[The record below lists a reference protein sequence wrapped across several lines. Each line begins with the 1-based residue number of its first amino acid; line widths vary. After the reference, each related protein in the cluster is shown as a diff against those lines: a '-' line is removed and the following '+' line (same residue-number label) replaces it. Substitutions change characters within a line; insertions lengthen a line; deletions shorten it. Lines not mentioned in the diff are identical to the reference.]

1 MIPKNKRLSLIIA
14 TLTALAASVA
24 LILLAFEDNVVFFY
38 SPSDLFKKRPG
49 PSQKL
54 RIGGLVKKDS
64 IRREPGMTEV
74 SFEVTDLNNSVA
86 VIFKGIL
93 PDLFRE
99 EQGVVA
105 EGTYREKLFYATQ
118 ILAKHD
124 EQYMPP
130 EVAESLKKSGKW
142 KGAEYA
148 LPQTK

>member
-1 MIPKNKRLSLIIA
+1 MKPKNKRLSLIVA
-14 TLTALAASVA
+14 TMTALAASVA
-24 LILLAFEDNVVFFY
+24 LILVAFEDNVVFFY
-38 SPSDLFKKRPG
+38 SPSDLLKKRPG
-49 PSQKL
+49 PTQKL

-64 IRREPGMTEV
+64 IKREPGVTEV
-74 SFEVTDLNNSVA
+74 SFEVTDLNNSVP
-86 VIFKGIL
+86 VVFNGIL

-105 EGTYREKLFYATQ
+105 EGRYREQLFYATQ

-142 KGAEYA
+142 KGPVE
-148 LPQTK
+148 LEK

>member
-1 MIPKNKRLSLIIA
+1 MKPKNKRLSLIVA

-24 LILLAFEDNVVFFY
+24 LILVAFEDNVVFFY
-38 SPSDLFKKRPG
+38 SPSDLLKKRPG
-49 PSQKL
+49 PNQKL

-64 IRREPGMTEV
+64 IKREPGVTEV
-74 SFEVTDLNNSVA
+74 SFEVTDLNNSVP
-86 VIFKGIL
+86 VVFNGIL

-105 EGTYREKLFYATQ
+105 EGRYREQLFYATQ

-142 KGAEYA
+142 KGPVE
-148 LPQTK
+148 LKK

>member
-1 MIPKNKRLSLIIA
+1 MKPKNKRLSLIVA

-24 LILLAFEDNVVFFY
+24 LILVAFEDNVVFFY
-38 SPSDLFKKRPG
+38 SPSDLLKKRPG
-49 PSQKL
+49 PTQKL

-64 IRREPGMTEV
+64 IRREPGVTEV
-74 SFEVTDLNNSVA
+74 SFEVTDLNNSVP
-86 VIFKGIL
+86 VVFNGIL

-105 EGTYREKLFYATQ
+105 EGRYREQLFYATQ

-142 KGAEYA
+142 KGPVE
-148 LPQTK
+148 LEK

>member
-1 MIPKNKRLSLIIA
+1 MMKPKNKRLSLIIA

-24 LILLAFEDNVVFFY
+24 LILVAFEDNVVFFY
-38 SPSDLFKKRPG
+38 SPSDLLKKMPG

-64 IRREPGMTEV
+64 IKRKPGITEV

-86 VIFKGIL
+86 VVFNGIL

-142 KGAEYA
+142 KGPVE
-148 LPQTK
+148 LDK

>member
-1 MIPKNKRLSLIIA
+1 MKPKNKRLSLIVA
-14 TLTALAASVA
+14 TMTALAASVA
-24 LILLAFEDNVVFFY
+24 LILVAFEDNVVFFY
-38 SPSDLFKKRPG
+38 SPSDLLKKRPG
-49 PSQKL
+49 PNQKL

-64 IRREPGMTEV
+64 IKREPGVTEV
-74 SFEVTDLNNSVA
+74 SFEVTDLNNSVP
-86 VIFKGIL
+86 VVFNGIL

-105 EGTYREKLFYATQ
+105 EGRYREQLFYATQ

-142 KGAEYA
+142 KGPVE
-148 LPQTK
+148 LEK

>member
-1 MIPKNKRLSLIIA
+1 MMKPKNKRLSLIIA

-24 LILLAFEDNVVFFY
+24 LILVAFEDNVVFFY
-38 SPSDLFKKRPG
+38 SPSDLLKKMPG

-64 IRREPGMTEV
+64 IKRKPGITEV
-74 SFEVTDLNNSVA
+74 SFEVTDLNNSVP
-86 VIFKGIL
+86 VVFNGIL

-105 EGTYREKLFYATQ
+105 EGRYREQLFYATQ

-142 KGAEYA
+142 KGPVE
-148 LPQTK
+148 LEK

>member
-1 MIPKNKRLSLIIA
+1 MKPKNKRLSLIVA

-24 LILLAFEDNVVFFY
+24 LILVAFEDNVVFFY
-38 SPSDLFKKRPG
+38 SPSDLLKKRPG

-64 IRREPGMTEV
+64 IKREPGVTEV
-74 SFEVTDLNNSVA
+74 SFEVTDLNNSVP
-86 VIFKGIL
+86 VVFNGIL

-105 EGTYREKLFYATQ
+105 EGRYREQLFYATQ

-142 KGAEYA
+142 KGPVE
-148 LPQTK
+148 LKK

>member
-1 MIPKNKRLSLIIA
+1 MKPKNKRLSLIVA
-14 TLTALAASVA
+14 TMTALAASVA
-24 LILLAFEDNVVFFY
+24 LILVAFEDNVVFFY
-38 SPSDLFKKRPG
+38 SPSDLLKKRPS
-49 PSQKL
+49 PTQKL

-64 IRREPGMTEV
+64 IRREPGVTEV
-74 SFEVTDLNNSVA
+74 SFEVTDLNNSVP
-86 VIFKGIL
+86 VVFNGIL

-105 EGTYREKLFYATQ
+105 EGRYREQLFYATQ

-142 KGAEYA
+142 KGPVE
-148 LPQTK
+148 LKK

>member
-1 MIPKNKRLSLIIA
+1 MMKPKNKRLSLIIA
-14 TLTALAASVA
+14 TLTALAGSVA
-24 LILLAFEDNVVFFY
+24 LILVAFEDNVVFFY
-38 SPSDLFKKRPG
+38 SPSDLVKKRPG
-49 PSQKL
+49 PTQKL

-64 IRREPGMTEV
+64 IKRKPGMTEV
-74 SFEVTDLNNSVA
+74 SFEVTDLNNSVP
-86 VIFKGIL
+86 VVFQGIL

-142 KGAEYA
+142 KGPVE
-148 LPQTK
+148 LNK

>member
-1 MIPKNKRLSLIIA
+1 MKPKNKRLSLIIA

-24 LILLAFEDNVVFFY
+24 LILVAFEDNVVFFY
-38 SPSDLFKKRPG
+38 SPSDLVKKRPG
-49 PSQKL
+49 PTQKL

-64 IRREPGMTEV
+64 IKRKPGMTEV
-74 SFEVTDLNNSVA
+74 SFEVTDLNNSVP
-86 VIFKGIL
+86 VVFQGIL

-105 EGTYREKLFYATQ
+105 EGTYKKQLFYATQ

-142 KGAEYA
+142 KGPVE
-148 LPQTK
+148 LNK

>member
-1 MIPKNKRLSLIIA
+1 MKPKNKRLSLIVA

-24 LILLAFEDNVVFFY
+24 LILVAFEDNVVFFY
-38 SPSDLFKKRPG
+38 SPSDLLKKRPG
-49 PSQKL
+49 PTQKL

-64 IRREPGMTEV
+64 IRREPGVTEV
-74 SFEVTDLNNSVA
+74 SFEVTDLNNSVP
-86 VIFKGIL
+86 VVFNGIL

-105 EGTYREKLFYATQ
+105 EGRYREQLFYATQ

-142 KGAEYA
+142 KGPVE
-148 LPQTK
+148 LKK

>member
-1 MIPKNKRLSLIIA
+1 MKPKNKRLSLIIA

-24 LILLAFEDNVVFFY
+24 LILVAFEDNVVFFY
-38 SPSDLFKKRPG
+38 SPSDLVKKRPG
-49 PSQKL
+49 PTQKL

-64 IRREPGMTEV
+64 IKRKPGMTEV
-74 SFEVTDLNNSVA
+74 SFEVTDLNNSVQ
-86 VIFKGIL
+86 VVFQGIL

-105 EGTYREKLFYATQ
+105 EGIYREQLFYATQ

-142 KGAEYA
+142 KGPVE
-148 LPQTK
+148 LNK

>member
-1 MIPKNKRLSLIIA
+1 MKPKNKRLSLIIA

-24 LILLAFEDNVVFFY
+24 LILVAFEDNVVFFY
-38 SPSDLFKKRPG
+38 SPSDLVKKRPG
-49 PSQKL
+49 PTQKL

-64 IRREPGMTEV
+64 IKRKPGMTEV
-74 SFEVTDLNNSVA
+74 SFEVTDLNNTVQ
-86 VIFKGIL
+86 VVFQGIL

-105 EGTYREKLFYATQ
+105 EGTYKNQLFYATQ

-130 EVAESLKKSGKW
+130 EVADMIKESGQWRGNKKR
-142 KGAEYA
+142 
-148 LPQTK
+148 

>member
-1 MIPKNKRLSLIIA
+1 MMKPKNKRLSLIIA

-24 LILLAFEDNVVFFY
+24 LILVAFEDNVVFFY
-38 SPSDLFKKRPG
+38 SPSDLVKKRPG
-49 PSQKL
+49 PTQKL

-64 IRREPGMTEV
+64 IKRKPGMTEV
-74 SFEVTDLNNSVA
+74 SFEVTDLNNSVQ
-86 VIFKGIL
+86 VIFQGIL

-105 EGTYREKLFYATQ
+105 EGIYREQLFYATQ

-142 KGAEYA
+142 KGPVE
-148 LPQTK
+148 LNK

>member
-1 MIPKNKRLSLIIA
+1 MKPKNKRLSLIVA

-24 LILLAFEDNVVFFY
+24 LILVAFEDNVVFFY
-38 SPSDLFKKRPG
+38 SPSDLLKKRPG
-49 PSQKL
+49 PTQKL

-64 IRREPGMTEV
+64 IKREPGMTEV
-74 SFEVTDLNNSVA
+74 SFQVTDLNSSVA
-86 VIFKGIL
+86 VVFKGIL

-105 EGTYREKLFYATQ
+105 EGRYREQLFYATQ

-142 KGAEYA
+142 KGPVE
-148 LPQTK
+148 LKK

>member
-1 MIPKNKRLSLIIA
+1 MKPKNKRLSLIVA

-24 LILLAFEDNVVFFY
+24 LILVAFEDNVVFFY
-38 SPSDLFKKRPG
+38 SPSDLLKKRPG
-49 PSQKL
+49 PTQKL

-64 IRREPGMTEV
+64 IKREPGVTEV
-74 SFEVTDLNNSVA
+74 SFEVTDLNNSVP
-86 VIFKGIL
+86 VVFNGIL

-105 EGTYREKLFYATQ
+105 EGRYREQLFYATQ

-142 KGAEYA
+142 KGPVE
-148 LPQTK
+148 LNK

>member
-1 MIPKNKRLSLIIA
+1 MKPKNKRLSLIVA

-24 LILLAFEDNVVFFY
+24 LILVAFEDNVVFFY
-38 SPSDLFKKRPG
+38 SHSDLLKKMPG

-64 IRREPGMTEV
+64 IKRKPGITEV
-74 SFEVTDLNNSVA
+74 SFEVTDLNNSVP
-86 VIFKGIL
+86 VVFNGIL

-105 EGTYREKLFYATQ
+105 EGRYREQLFYATQ

-142 KGAEYA
+142 KGPVE
-148 LPQTK
+148 LEK

>member
-1 MIPKNKRLSLIIA
+1 MKPKNKRLSLIVA

-24 LILLAFEDNVVFFY
+24 LILVAFEDNVVFFY
-38 SPSDLFKKRPG
+38 SPSDLLKKRPG
-49 PSQKL
+49 PTQKL

-64 IRREPGMTEV
+64 IKRDPGVTEV
-74 SFEVTDLNNSVA
+74 SFEVTDLNNSVP
-86 VIFKGIL
+86 VVFNGIL

-105 EGTYREKLFYATQ
+105 EGRYREQLFYATQ

-142 KGAEYA
+142 KGPVE
-148 LPQTK
+148 LEK

>member
-1 MIPKNKRLSLIIA
+1 MKPKNKRLSLIVA

-24 LILLAFEDNVVFFY
+24 LILVAFEDNVVFFY
-38 SPSDLFKKRPG
+38 SPSDLLKKRPG
-49 PSQKL
+49 PTQKL

-64 IRREPGMTEV
+64 IKREPGVTEV
-74 SFEVTDLNNSVA
+74 SFEVTDLNNSVP
-86 VIFKGIL
+86 VVFNGIL

-105 EGTYREKLFYATQ
+105 EGRYREQLFYATQ

-130 EVAESLKKSGKW
+130 EVAEALKKSGKW
-142 KGAEYA
+142 KGPVE
-148 LPQTK
+148 LKK

>member
-1 MIPKNKRLSLIIA
+1 MKPKNKRLSLIIA

-24 LILLAFEDNVVFFY
+24 LILIAFEDNVVFFY
-38 SPSDLFKKRPG
+38 SPSDLLKKRPG

-64 IRREPGMTEV
+64 IKRKPGMTEV

-86 VIFKGIL
+86 VVFNGIL

-142 KGAEYA
+142 KGPVE
-148 LPQTK
+148 LDK

>member
-1 MIPKNKRLSLIIA
+1 MKPKNKRLSLIIA

-24 LILLAFEDNVVFFY
+24 LILVAFEDNVVFFY
-38 SPSDLFKKRPG
+38 SPSDLVKKRPG
-49 PSQKL
+49 PTQKL

-64 IRREPGMTEV
+64 IKRKPGMTEV
-74 SFEVTDLNNSVA
+74 SFEVTDLNNSVP
-86 VIFKGIL
+86 VVFQGIL

-105 EGTYREKLFYATQ
+105 EGTYKNQLFYATQ

-142 KGAEYA
+142 KGPVE
-148 LPQTK
+148 LNK

>member
-1 MIPKNKRLSLIIA
+1 MKPKNKRLSLIVA

-24 LILLAFEDNVVFFY
+24 LILVAFVDKVVFFY
-38 SPSDLFKKRPG
+38 SPSELLKKRPG
-49 PSQKL
+49 PTQKL

-64 IRREPGMTEV
+64 IKREPGVTEV
-74 SFEVTDLNNSVA
+74 SFEVTDLNNSVP
-86 VIFKGIL
+86 VVFNGIL

-105 EGTYREKLFYATQ
+105 EGRYREQLFYATQ

-142 KGAEYA
+142 KGPVE
-148 LPQTK
+148 LEK

>member
-1 MIPKNKRLSLIIA
+1 MKPKNKRLSLIVA

-24 LILLAFEDNVVFFY
+24 LILVAFEDNVVFFY
-38 SPSDLFKKRPG
+38 SPSDLLKKRPG
-49 PSQKL
+49 PTQKL

-64 IRREPGMTEV
+64 IKREPGVTEV
-74 SFEVTDLNNSVA
+74 SFEVTDLNNSVQ
-86 VIFKGIL
+86 VVFNGIL

-105 EGTYREKLFYATQ
+105 EGRYREQLFYATQ

-142 KGAEYA
+142 KGPVE
-148 LPQTK
+148 LKK

>member
-1 MIPKNKRLSLIIA
+1 MKPKNKRLSLIVA

-24 LILLAFEDNVVFFY
+24 LILVAFEDNVVFFY
-38 SPSDLFKKRPG
+38 SPSDLLKKRPS
-49 PSQKL
+49 PTQKL

-64 IRREPGMTEV
+64 IRREPGVTEV
-74 SFEVTDLNNSVA
+74 SFEVTDLNNSVR
-86 VIFKGIL
+86 VVFNGIL

-105 EGTYREKLFYATQ
+105 EGRYREQLFYATQ

-142 KGAEYA
+142 KGPVE
-148 LPQTK
+148 LKK

>member
-1 MIPKNKRLSLIIA
+1 MKPKNKRLSLVVA

-24 LILLAFEDNVVFFY
+24 LILVAFEDNVVFFY
-38 SPSDLFKKRPG
+38 SPSDLLKKRPG
-49 PSQKL
+49 PTQKL

-64 IRREPGMTEV
+64 IKREPGVTEV
-74 SFEVTDLNNSVA
+74 SFEVTDLNNSVR
-86 VIFKGIL
+86 VVFNGIL

-105 EGTYREKLFYATQ
+105 EGRYREQLFYATQ

-142 KGAEYA
+142 KGPVE
-148 LPQTK
+148 LNK

>member
-1 MIPKNKRLSLIIA
+1 MKPKNKRLSLIIA

-38 SPSDLFKKRPG
+38 SPSDLLKKRPG
-49 PSQKL
+49 PTQKL

-64 IRREPGMTEV
+64 IRREPGVTEV
-74 SFEVTDLNNSVA
+74 SFEVTDLNNSVP
-86 VIFKGIL
+86 VVFNGIL

-105 EGTYREKLFYATQ
+105 EGRYREQLFYATQ

-142 KGAEYA
+142 KGPVE
-148 LPQTK
+148 LKK

>member
-1 MIPKNKRLSLIIA
+1 MKPKNKRLSLIIA

-24 LILLAFEDNVVFFY
+24 LILVAFEDNVVFFY
-38 SPSDLFKKRPG
+38 SPSDLVKKRPG
-49 PSQKL
+49 PTQKL

-64 IRREPGMTEV
+64 IKRKPGMTEV
-74 SFEVTDLNNSVA
+74 SFEVTDLNNSVQ
-86 VIFKGIL
+86 VVFQGIL

-105 EGTYREKLFYATQ
+105 EGTYKKQLFYATQ

-142 KGAEYA
+142 KGPVE
-148 LPQTK
+148 LNK

>member
-1 MIPKNKRLSLIIA
+1 MKPKNKRLSLIVA

-24 LILLAFEDNVVFFY
+24 LILVAFEDNVVFFY
-38 SPSDLFKKRPG
+38 SPSDLLKKRPG
-49 PSQKL
+49 PTQKL

-64 IRREPGMTEV
+64 IKREPGVTEV
-74 SFEVTDLNNSVA
+74 SFEVTDLNNSVP
-86 VIFKGIL
+86 VVFNGIL

-105 EGTYREKLFYATQ
+105 EGRYREQLFYASQ

-142 KGAEYA
+142 KGPVE
-148 LPQTK
+148 LKK

>member
-1 MIPKNKRLSLIIA
+1 MKPKNKRLSLIVA

-24 LILLAFEDNVVFFY
+24 LILVAFEDNVVFFY
-38 SPSDLFKKRPG
+38 SPSDLLKKRPS
-49 PSQKL
+49 PTQKL

-64 IRREPGMTEV
+64 IRREPGVTEV
-74 SFEVTDLNNSVA
+74 SFEVTDLNNSVP
-86 VIFKGIL
+86 VVFNGIL

-105 EGTYREKLFYATQ
+105 EGRYREQLFYATQ

-142 KGAEYA
+142 KGPVEF
-148 LPQTK
+148 KK

>member
-1 MIPKNKRLSLIIA
+1 MKPKNKRLSLIVA

-24 LILLAFEDNVVFFY
+24 LILVAFEDNVVFFY
-38 SPSDLFKKRPG
+38 SPSDLLKKRPS
-49 PSQKL
+49 PTQKL

-64 IRREPGMTEV
+64 IKREPGITEV
-74 SFEVTDLNNSVA
+74 SFEVTDLNNSVP
-86 VIFKGIL
+86 VVFNGIL

-105 EGTYREKLFYATQ
+105 EGKYREQLFYATQ

-142 KGAEYA
+142 KGPVE
-148 LPQTK
+148 LEK

>member
-1 MIPKNKRLSLIIA
+1 MKPKNKRLSLIVA

-24 LILLAFEDNVVFFY
+24 LILIAFEDNVVFFY
-38 SPSDLFKKRPG
+38 SPSDLLKKRPG
-49 PSQKL
+49 PTQKL

-64 IRREPGMTEV
+64 IKREPGVTEV
-74 SFEVTDLNNSVA
+74 SFEVTDLNNSVP
-86 VIFKGIL
+86 VVFNGIL

-105 EGTYREKLFYATQ
+105 EGTYREQLFYATQ

-142 KGAEYA
+142 KGPVE
-148 LPQTK
+148 LNK

>member
-1 MIPKNKRLSLIIA
+1 MKPKNKRLSLIIA

-24 LILLAFEDNVVFFY
+24 LILVAFEDNVVFFY
-38 SPSDLFKKRPG
+38 SPSDLVKKRPG
-49 PSQKL
+49 PTQKL

-64 IRREPGMTEV
+64 IKRKPGMTEV
-74 SFEVTDLNNSVA
+74 SFEVTDLNNSVP
-86 VIFKGIL
+86 VVFQGIL

-99 EQGVVA
+99 EPGVVA
-105 EGTYREKLFYATQ
+105 EGTYKKQLFYATQ

-142 KGAEYA
+142 KGPVE
-148 LPQTK
+148 LNK

>member
-1 MIPKNKRLSLIIA
+1 MMKPKNKRLSLIIA

-24 LILLAFEDNVVFFY
+24 LILIAFEDNVVFFY
-38 SPSDLFKKRPG
+38 SPSDLLKKMPG

-64 IRREPGMTEV
+64 IKRKPGITEV

-86 VIFKGIL
+86 VVFNGIL

-142 KGAEYA
+142 KGPVE
-148 LPQTK
+148 LDK

>member
-1 MIPKNKRLSLIIA
+1 MKPKNKRLSLIVA

-24 LILLAFEDNVVFFY
+24 LILVAFEDNVVFFY
-38 SPSDLFKKRPG
+38 SPSDLLKKRPS
-49 PSQKL
+49 PTQKL

-64 IRREPGMTEV
+64 IRREPGVTEV
-74 SFEVTDLNNSVA
+74 SFEVTDLNNSVR
-86 VIFKGIL
+86 VVFNGIL

-105 EGTYREKLFYATQ
+105 EGRYREQLFYASQ

-142 KGAEYA
+142 KGPVE
-148 LPQTK
+148 LEK

>member
-1 MIPKNKRLSLIIA
+1 MKPKNKRLSLIIA
-14 TLTALAASVA
+14 TLTALAGSVA
-24 LILLAFEDNVVFFY
+24 LILVAFEDNVVFFY
-38 SPSDLFKKRPG
+38 SPSDLVKKQPG
-49 PSQKL
+49 PTQKL

-64 IRREPGMTEV
+64 IKRKPGMTEV
-74 SFEVTDLNNSVA
+74 SFEVTDLNNSVP
-86 VIFKGIL
+86 VVFQGIL

-142 KGAEYA
+142 KGPVE
-148 LPQTK
+148 LNK